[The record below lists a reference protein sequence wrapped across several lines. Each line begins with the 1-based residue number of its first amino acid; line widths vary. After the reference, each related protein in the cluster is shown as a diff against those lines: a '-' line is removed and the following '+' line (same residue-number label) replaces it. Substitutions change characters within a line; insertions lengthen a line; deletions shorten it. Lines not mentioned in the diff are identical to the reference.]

1 MLSSLAS
8 YLFGSPATPD
18 SSSQEANPAQQP
30 NSNPSSDPSTD
41 PTAGDVIEV
50 TSSTPSVA
58 GSQRSQPAV
67 RSSNGKRGR
76 NKRGKQQQRIQ
87 QQQQQQRKQ
96 PATITKLLTPSGETI
111 DDDFDED
118 EWYIVE
124 KEDEENDSLPRSDSE
139 EELSVVEVT
148 QQQRGATAVAAAST
162 GGHGQAASSRRRQ
175 HLNSHSLYSGPRPQ
189 QQRNY
194 LQRSRVARPLSIST
208 HSPPRSVPP
217 VQGLPLPL
225 GLPLQLALPLPVA
238 LDTDNVSQSL
248 YVASPSGSDQAS
260 QGAGAGVLMEESWYV
275 TPPPC
280 FTSIGPINMETS
292 PFENLLIEHPSMSVY
307 RSIRSTQEGTESFVN
322 LDLGLSAELPQLQAD
337 PEAEPE
343 VEPEPQSQ
351 VLREQRNNS
360 ARYDRHAAAQLKQQ
374 TLARQSQKV
383 RINRDIYIVYIEG
396 FNIFLCFQSNN
407 KKQHQQLC
415 RSAIKRANK
424 VRDFQAKANRPRR
437 SEMQHCKLVSGANN
451 NRSKCCY

>member
-8 YLFGSPATPD
+8 YLFGSPAT
-18 SSSQEANPAQQP
+18 SESVSQEANPAQNP
-30 NSNPSSDPSTD
+30 NATNSNPGPTSDPS
-41 PTAGDVIEV
+41 AGDVIEV

-58 GSQRSQPAV
+58 GSTRGAV
-67 RSSNGKRGR
+67 RASNGKRGKNR
-76 NKRGKQQQRIQ
+76 RGKQQQRTS

-96 PATITKLLTPSGETI
+96 PSITKLLTPSGETI
-111 DDDFDED
+111 DEDFDED

-124 KEDEENDSLPRSDSE
+124 KEDEEDDSLPRSDSE
-139 EELSVVEVT
+139 EELSVVEVSHS
-148 QQQRGATAVAAAST
+148 RGGATASSAA
-162 GGHGQAASSRRRQ
+162 GHGPVASSRRRQ

-208 HSPPRSVPP
+208 LSPPRSVPA
-217 VQGLPLPL
+217 QGSSADP
-225 GLPLQLALPLPVA
+225 
-238 LDTDNVSQSL
+238 DNLSQSL
-248 YVASPSGSDQAS
+248 YVASPSGSDQGQGQGQGQGLG
-260 QGAGAGVLMEESWYV
+260 QGANVLMEESWYV

-322 LDLGLSAELPQLQAD
+322 LDLGVSAEVPQQRED
-337 PEAEPE
+337 PEPEAEP
-343 VEPEPQSQ
+343 QDQ
-351 VLREQRNNS
+351 RQALQEQRSHN
-360 ARYDRHAAAQLKQQ
+360 ARFDRHAAAQLKQQ
-374 TLARQSQKV
+374 TLARQSQK
-383 RINRDIYIVYIEG
+383 
-396 FNIFLCFQSNN
+396 SNN
-407 KKQHQQLC
+407 MKQHQQLC

>member
-8 YLFGSPATPD
+8 YLFGSATSD
-18 SSSQEANPAQQP
+18 SISQEAKPAQNQP
-30 NSNPSSDPSTD
+30 NSNPGPTSDPA
-41 PTAGDVIEV
+41 AGDVIEV

-58 GSQRSQPAV
+58 GSNRGAV
-67 RSSNGKRGR
+67 RAANGKRGKNR
-76 NKRGKQQQRIQ
+76 RGKQQQRSNL

-96 PATITKLLTPSGETI
+96 QPAITKLLTPAGEIT
-111 DDDFDED
+111 DEDFDED

-124 KEDEENDSLPRSDSE
+124 NDVEEYDSLPRSDSE
-139 EELSVVEVT
+139 EELSVVEVS
-148 QQQRGATAVAAAST
+148 QPRPSALATVPTGTTAASC
-162 GGHGQAASSRRRQ
+162 RRRQ
-175 HLNSHSLYSGPRPQ
+175 GVNTYSLYSGPRPQ

-194 LQRSRVARPLSIST
+194 LQRSRVSRPLSIST
-208 HSPPRSVPP
+208 LSPPRSVPA
-217 VQGLPLPL
+217 L
-225 GLPLQLALPLPVA
+225 GAGDP
-238 LDTDNVSQSL
+238 DTLTQSL
-248 YVASPSGSDQAS
+248 YVASPSGSDQS
-260 QGAGAGVLMEESWYV
+260 QGANVLMEESWYV

-322 LDLGLSAELPQLQAD
+322 LDLGVSAEVPQQR
-337 PEAEPE
+337 EEPE
-343 VEPEPQSQ
+343 SQAEEPQEQRQ
-351 VLREQRNNS
+351 VLQEQRATN
-360 ARYDRHAAAQLKQQ
+360 ARFDRHAAAQLKQQ
-374 TLARQSQKV
+374 TLARQSQK
-383 RINRDIYIVYIEG
+383 
-396 FNIFLCFQSNN
+396 SNN

>member
-8 YLFGSPATPD
+8 YLFGSATSD
-18 SSSQEANPAQQP
+18 SISQEAKPAQNQP
-30 NSNPSSDPSTD
+30 NASSNSNSNPGPTSDPA
-41 PTAGDVIEV
+41 AGDVIEV

-58 GSQRSQPAV
+58 GSNRGVV
-67 RSSNGKRGR
+67 RAANGKRGKNR
-76 NKRGKQQQRIQ
+76 HGKQQQRSNL
-87 QQQQQQRKQ
+87 QQQQQRKQ
-96 PATITKLLTPSGETI
+96 QPAITKLLTPAGEIT
-111 DDDFDED
+111 DEDFDED

-124 KEDEENDSLPRSDSE
+124 NDVEEYDSLPRSDSE
-139 EELSVVEVT
+139 EELSVVEVSQPRPSPLVT
-148 QQQRGATAVAAAST
+148 VPTGTTAASC
-162 GGHGQAASSRRRQ
+162 RRRQ
-175 HLNSHSLYSGPRPQ
+175 GVNSYSLYSGPRPQ

-194 LQRSRVARPLSIST
+194 LQRSRVSRPLSIST
-208 HSPPRSVPP
+208 LSPPRSVPA
-217 VQGLPLPL
+217 L
-225 GLPLQLALPLPVA
+225 GAGDP
-238 LDTDNVSQSL
+238 DTLTQSL
-248 YVASPSGSDQAS
+248 YVASPSGSDQS
-260 QGAGAGVLMEESWYV
+260 QGANVLMEESWYV

-322 LDLGLSAELPQLQAD
+322 LDLGVSAEVPQQR
-337 PEAEPE
+337 E
-343 VEPEPQSQ
+343 EPEPQAEEPQEQRQ
-351 VLREQRNNS
+351 VLQEQRATN
-360 ARYDRHAAAQLKQQ
+360 ARFDRHAAAQLKQQ
-374 TLARQSQKV
+374 TLARQSQK
-383 RINRDIYIVYIEG
+383 
-396 FNIFLCFQSNN
+396 SNN

>member
-8 YLFGSPATPD
+8 YLFGSPASPD
-18 SSSQEANPAQQP
+18 SISQEANPAQNP
-30 NSNPSSDPSTD
+30 DSNAPSSPVRDPSG
-41 PTAGDVIEV
+41 GDVIEV

-58 GSQRSQPAV
+58 GSSNTNRAQAV
-67 RSSNGKRGR
+67 RTANGKRGKNR
-76 NKRGKQQQRIQ
+76 RGKRYQQQL
-87 QQQQQQRKQ
+87 QQQQRKQ

-111 DDDFDED
+111 DEDFDED

-124 KEDEENDSLPRSDSE
+124 KEDEEDDSLPRSDSE
-139 EELSVVEVT
+139 EELSVVEVP
-148 QQQRGATAVAAAST
+148 QPRGANTASSSSAGGASGSGPAAA
-162 GGHGQAASSRRRQ
+162 RRRQ
-175 HLNSHSLYSGPRPQ
+175 HIQSHSLYSGPRPQ

-194 LQRSRVARPLSIST
+194 LQRSRTGSGAAAVRPLSIST
-208 HSPPRSVPP
+208 LSPPRSVP
-217 VQGLPLPL
+217 GL
-225 GLPLQLALPLPVA
+225 A
-238 LDTDNVSQSL
+238 DSDNVSQSL
-248 YVASPSGSDQAS
+248 YVASPSGSDQG
-260 QGAGAGVLMEESWYV
+260 QGANVLMEESWYV

-322 LDLGLSAELPQLQAD
+322 LDLGVSAEVPQVEPE
-337 PEAEPE
+337 PEAEPDARG
-343 VEPEPQSQ
+343 QAMQ
-351 VLREQRNNS
+351 EQRSHS
-360 ARYDRHAAAQLKQQ
+360 ARCDRHAAAQLKQQ
-374 TLARQSQKV
+374 TLARQSQK
-383 RINRDIYIVYIEG
+383 
-396 FNIFLCFQSNN
+396 SNN

-415 RSAIKRANK
+415 RSAMKRANK

>member
-18 SSSQEANPAQQP
+18 STNQDEAPAQ
-30 NSNPSSDPSTD
+30 NPSHSTSPVPPSDPS
-41 PTAGDVIEV
+41 AGDVIEV

-58 GSQRSQPAV
+58 GNTRGAV
-67 RSSNGKRGR
+67 RASNGKRGKNR
-76 NKRGKQQQRIQ
+76 RGKQQRIQ
-87 QQQQQQRKQ
+87 QQQHQQQQQRKQ
-96 PATITKLLTPSGETI
+96 PAITKLLTPSGETI
-111 DDDFDED
+111 DEDFDED

-124 KEDEENDSLPRSDSE
+124 KEEEEDDSLPRSDSE
-139 EELSVVEVT
+139 EELSVVEVS
-148 QQQRGATAVAAAST
+148 QSRGATASSGSSPSGSSAA
-162 GGHGQAASSRRRQ
+162 GHGPAGSSRRRQ

-208 HSPPRSVPP
+208 LSPPRSVPA
-217 VQGLPLPL
+217 L
-225 GLPLQLALPLPVA
+225 GSADP
-238 LDTDNVSQSL
+238 DTLSQSL
-248 YVASPSGSDQAS
+248 YVASPSGSDQGLGQGLGQGQGQGHGQ
-260 QGAGAGVLMEESWYV
+260 QGANVLMEES
-275 TPPPC
+275 C
-280 FTSIGPINMETS
+280 
-292 PFENLLIEHPSMSVY
+292 MSVY

-322 LDLGLSAELPQLQAD
+322 LDLGVSAEVPQED
-337 PEAEPE
+337 PEPEAEP
-343 VEPEPQSQ
+343 QDQ
-351 VLREQRNNS
+351 RQALQEQRSPN
-360 ARYDRHAAAQLKQQ
+360 ARFDRHAAAQLKQQ
-374 TLARQSQKV
+374 SLARQSQK
-383 RINRDIYIVYIEG
+383 
-396 FNIFLCFQSNN
+396 SNN

>member
-8 YLFGSPATPD
+8 YLFGSPATSD
-18 SSSQEANPAQQP
+18 SISQDANPAQSP
-30 NSNPSSDPSTD
+30 SNNSNPGPTSDPA
-41 PTAGDVIEV
+41 AGDVIEV

-58 GSQRSQPAV
+58 GNNRGAV
-67 RSSNGKRGR
+67 RASNGKRGKNR
-76 NKRGKQQQRIQ
+76 RGKQQRIN
-87 QQQQQQRKQ
+87 QQQQRKQ
-96 PATITKLLTPSGETI
+96 PAITKLLTPSGETI
-111 DDDFDED
+111 DEDFDED

-124 KEDEENDSLPRSDSE
+124 KEDEEDDSLPRSDSE
-139 EELSVVEVT
+139 EELSVVEVS
-148 QQQRGATAVAAAST
+148 QPRGGATSSGSSAAGHGPAAA
-162 GGHGQAASSRRRQ
+162 ASRRRQ

-208 HSPPRSVPP
+208 LSPPRSVPA
-217 VQGLPLPL
+217 QGSADP
-225 GLPLQLALPLPVA
+225 
-238 LDTDNVSQSL
+238 DTLSQSL
-248 YVASPSGSDQAS
+248 YVASPSGSDQGQGLGLGQGLG
-260 QGAGAGVLMEESWYV
+260 QGANVLMEES
-275 TPPPC
+275 C
-280 FTSIGPINMETS
+280 
-292 PFENLLIEHPSMSVY
+292 MSVY

-322 LDLGLSAELPQLQAD
+322 LDLGVSAEVPQQQQQD
-337 PEAEPE
+337 DPEPEAEP
-343 VEPEPQSQ
+343 QDQ
-351 VLREQRNNS
+351 RQALQEQRSHN

-374 TLARQSQKV
+374 TLARQSQK
-383 RINRDIYIVYIEG
+383 
-396 FNIFLCFQSNN
+396 SNN

>member
-30 NSNPSSDPSTD
+30 NSNPSSDPATD

-50 TSSTPSVA
+50 TSSTPSIA
-58 GSQRSQPAV
+58 GSQRGQPAV

-76 NKRGKQQQRIQ
+76 NKRGKQQQRFHQQ

-124 KEDEENDSLPRSDSE
+124 KEDEEDDSLPRSDSE

-148 QQQRGATAVAAAST
+148 QQQRGATAVAATST

-225 GLPLQLALPLPVA
+225 GLPLQLALPVS

-248 YVASPSGSDQAS
+248 YVASPSGSDQAA

-337 PEAEPE
+337 PEAGEEAEPE
-343 VEPEPQSQ
+343 AEPEAQSQ
-351 VLREQRNNS
+351 ALREQRNNS

-374 TLARQSQKV
+374 TLARQSQK
-383 RINRDIYIVYIEG
+383 
-396 FNIFLCFQSNN
+396 SNN

>member
-8 YLFGSPATPD
+8 YLFGSPATAD
-18 SSSQEANPAQQP
+18 SSSQEANPAQQS
-30 NSNPSSDPSTD
+30 NSNPTSSDPATD
-41 PTAGDVIEV
+41 PATAGDVIEV

-58 GSQRSQPAV
+58 GSQRGQPAV

-76 NKRGKQQQRIQ
+76 NKRGKQQRNHQQQQQ

-124 KEDEENDSLPRSDSE
+124 KEDEEDDSLPRSDSE

-148 QQQRGATAVAAAST
+148 QQQRGSTASAAST

-225 GLPLQLALPLPVA
+225 GLPLQLALPVT
-238 LDTDNVSQSL
+238 LDTDNVTQSL
-248 YVASPSGSDQAS
+248 YVASPSGSDQAVT
-260 QGAGAGVLMEESWYV
+260 QGAGAGAGVLMEESWYV

-322 LDLGLSAELPQLQAD
+322 LDLGLSSELQAE
-337 PEAEPE
+337 PEAAVEEAEPE
-343 VEPEPQSQ
+343 AEPEPQSQ

-374 TLARQSQKV
+374 TLARQSQK
-383 RINRDIYIVYIEG
+383 
-396 FNIFLCFQSNN
+396 SNN

>member
-8 YLFGSPATPD
+8 YLFGSPAT
-18 SSSQEANPAQQP
+18 SESISQDAQNPAQNP
-30 NSNPSSDPSTD
+30 NNSNPGPTSDPS
-41 PTAGDVIEV
+41 AGDVIEV

-58 GSQRSQPAV
+58 GNNRGAV
-67 RSSNGKRGR
+67 RASNGKRGKNR
-76 NKRGKQQQRIQ
+76 RGKQQQRIN
-87 QQQQQQRKQ
+87 QQQQQRKQ
-96 PATITKLLTPSGETI
+96 PAITKLLTPSGETI
-111 DDDFDED
+111 DEDFDED

-124 KEDEENDSLPRSDSE
+124 KEDEEDDSLPRSDSE
-139 EELSVVEVT
+139 EELSVVEVS
-148 QQQRGATAVAAAST
+148 QVSRGGATAASSGSSAV
-162 GGHGQAASSRRRQ
+162 GGHGPAGSSSRRRQ

-208 HSPPRSVPP
+208 LSPPRSVTA
-217 VQGLPLPL
+217 QGPLDP
-225 GLPLQLALPLPVA
+225 
-238 LDTDNVSQSL
+238 DNLLTQSL
-248 YVASPSGSDQAS
+248 YVASPSGSDQGLGQGLG
-260 QGAGAGVLMEESWYV
+260 QGANVLMEESWYV

-322 LDLGLSAELPQLQAD
+322 LDLGVSAEVPPQQQRED
-337 PEAEPE
+337 PEPE
-343 VEPEPQSQ
+343 DSEPQDQ
-351 VLREQRNNS
+351 RQALQEQRSHN
-360 ARYDRHAAAQLKQQ
+360 ARFDRHAAAQLKQQ
-374 TLARQSQKV
+374 TLARQSQK
-383 RINRDIYIVYIEG
+383 
-396 FNIFLCFQSNN
+396 SNN

>member
-8 YLFGSPATPD
+8 YLFGSPATSD
-18 SSSQEANPAQQP
+18 SISQDASPAQSP
-30 NSNPSSDPSTD
+30 NNHSNPDPSTD
-41 PTAGDVIEV
+41 PSAGDVIEV

-58 GSQRSQPAV
+58 GNNRGAV
-67 RSSNGKRGR
+67 RASNGKRGKNR
-76 NKRGKQQQRIQ
+76 RGKQQRIS
-87 QQQQQQRKQ
+87 QQQQRKQ
-96 PATITKLLTPSGETI
+96 PAITKLLTPSGDSI
-111 DDDFDED
+111 DEDFDED

-124 KEDEENDSLPRSDSE
+124 KEDEEDDSLPRSDSE
-139 EELSVVEVT
+139 EELSVVEVS
-148 QQQRGATAVAAAST
+148 QSRGATAPSSSAGSSA
-162 GGHGQAASSRRRQ
+162 GGHGPAAAARRRQ

-208 HSPPRSVPP
+208 LSPPRSVPA
-217 VQGLPLPL
+217 QGPADPDNL
-225 GLPLQLALPLPVA
+225 G
-238 LDTDNVSQSL
+238 QSL
-248 YVASPSGSDQAS
+248 YVASPSGSDQGLNLGLDRDRD
-260 QGAGAGVLMEESWYV
+260 QGANVLMEESWYV

-307 RSIRSTQEGTESFVN
+307 FSIKSTQEGTESFVN
-322 LDLGLSAELPQLQAD
+322 LDLGVSAEVPPQQRED
-337 PEAEPE
+337 PEPEAEP
-343 VEPEPQSQ
+343 QDQRQ
-351 VLREQRNNS
+351 VLQERRSHN
-360 ARYDRHAAAQLKQQ
+360 ARFDRHAAAQLKQQ
-374 TLARQSQKV
+374 TLARQSQK
-383 RINRDIYIVYIEG
+383 
-396 FNIFLCFQSNN
+396 SNN
-407 KKQHQQLC
+407 KKEHQQLC

>member
-18 SSSQEANPAQQP
+18 STNQDEAPAQ
-30 NSNPSSDPSTD
+30 NPSHSTSPVPPSDPS
-41 PTAGDVIEV
+41 AGDVIEV

-58 GSQRSQPAV
+58 GNTRGAV
-67 RSSNGKRGR
+67 RASNGKRGKNR
-76 NKRGKQQQRIQ
+76 RGKQQRIQ
-87 QQQQQQRKQ
+87 QQQHQQQQQRKQ
-96 PATITKLLTPSGETI
+96 PAITKLLTPSGETI
-111 DDDFDED
+111 DEDFDED

-124 KEDEENDSLPRSDSE
+124 KEEEEDDSLPRSDSE
-139 EELSVVEVT
+139 EELSVVEVS
-148 QQQRGATAVAAAST
+148 QSRGATASSGSSPSGSSAA
-162 GGHGQAASSRRRQ
+162 GHGPAGSSRRRQ

-208 HSPPRSVPP
+208 LSPPRSVPA
-217 VQGLPLPL
+217 L
-225 GLPLQLALPLPVA
+225 GSADP
-238 LDTDNVSQSL
+238 DTLSQSL
-248 YVASPSGSDQAS
+248 YVASPSGSDQGLGQGLGQGQGQGHGQ
-260 QGAGAGVLMEESWYV
+260 QGANVLMEESWYV

-322 LDLGLSAELPQLQAD
+322 LDLGVSAEVPQED
-337 PEAEPE
+337 PEPEAEP
-343 VEPEPQSQ
+343 QDQ
-351 VLREQRNNS
+351 RQALQEQRSPN
-360 ARYDRHAAAQLKQQ
+360 ARFDRHAAAQLKQQ
-374 TLARQSQKV
+374 SLARQSQK
-383 RINRDIYIVYIEG
+383 
-396 FNIFLCFQSNN
+396 SNN